1 MWHDIFV
8 PDIPTAE
15 KAVRTVLVYLAVYLL
30 LRLVGRRDLAQLN
43 TMDLVVVLLLSNVV
57 QDAVIGPDF
66 SVTGGVIGAVVLMA
80 ADWAMVRVRTRWYWA
95 WRLFEGRTN
104 VLVRDGRY
112 DRRTMWRLGV
122 RKADVEQVVRRDGG
136 SDVGDAKRVMLEPQ
150 GTLRVELHHAKRSAT
165 AGQIDAL
172 EERLSRIEDLLR
184 ERTGSGPGGGG
195 EEGEEKGGRNGRR

>member
-1 MWHDIFV
+1 MWHEMFV

-15 KAVRTVLVYLAVYLL
+15 KTIRTVLVYLAVYLM

-57 QDAVIGPDF
+57 QNAIIGQDY
-66 SVTGGVIGAVVLMA
+66 SVTGGVIGAAVLMA

-95 WRLFEGRTN
+95 WRLFEGRTS
-104 VLVRDGRY
+104 VLVRDGHY

-136 SDVGDAKRVMLEPQ
+136 SDVGDAKRVMLEPD
-150 GTLRVELHHAKRSAT
+150 GTLLVELRRGKRAAT
-165 AGQIDAL
+165 VGQVDAL
-172 EERLSRIEDLLR
+172 EERLARIEDLLR
-184 ERTGSGPGGGG
+184 GRAENGHGGG
-195 EEGEEKGGRNGRR
+195 EDGKGGRNGRR